1 MLDIGYGA
9 VCRVVALNT
18 RDLQCSNPVIGNFYL
33 LSIVFEVLNKAVN
46 GPLLCK

>member
-1 MLDIGYGA
+1 MRWA
-9 VCRVVALNT
+9 VVEAQLIELV
-18 RDLQCSNPVIGNFYL
+18 LQTPESRGSNPVIGNFYL